1 MSERP
6 AVLIFRQELLPYSET
21 FIPAQTR
28 WIERYDPHFTG
39 LLDIAGLSLPADR
52 KLVLE
57 PGRAASTRYK
67 LFGSAPGFVSRL
79 RAVRPALIHAH
90 FEDGGVQALP
100 LARALGI
107 PLVTTFHGY
116 DATIQDAIRYPNP
129 LMRSIYLRRRVRL
142 QQRGSLFIAVSDF
155 IRRKVI
161 ARGYPAERVVTHYI
175 GVDTDQFAPDGGP
188 REEVVLFV
196 GRLVEKKG
204 CDCLIRAMAPILERR
219 RELRLV
225 IIGDGPQRAALE
237 DLRREL
243 GARGIEF
250 RGAVDSSVIKREMA
264 RASVLAA
271 PSITA
276 ASGDSEGLPIAICEA
291 QAMGLPVV
299 ATHHAGIPE
308 VVEDGATGF
317 LAREK
322 SVEELRAAIEKIL
335 GSQSLREAMGKAA
348 RERAVAF
355 FSLRKQTAILEKIYD
370 AAVHGGACS
379 PENGKR
385 PDEQLQ
391 QPAWS
396 AAPAHCPD
404 TVLNGATRETHS

>member
-1 MSERP
+1 LNVR
-6 AVLIFRQELLPYSET
+6 
-21 FIPAQTR
+21 
-28 WIERYDPHFTG
+28 G
-39 LLDIAGLSLPADR
+39 LTLPADR
-52 KLVLE
+52 KLVLD
-57 PGRAASTRYK
+57 PGRLAAARYK
-67 LFGSAPGFVSRL
+67 LFGSAPGFVLRL
-79 RAVRPALIHAH
+79 RTLRPALIHAH

-116 DATIQDAIRYPNP
+116 DATIQDSIRFPNP
-129 LMRSIYLRRRVRL
+129 LTRSIYLQRRRSL
-142 QQRGSLFIAVSDF
+142 QRSGSLFIAVSDF
-155 IRRKVI
+155 IRRKII

-204 CDCLIRAMAPILERR
+204 CEYLMRAMAPILKRR

-225 IIGDGPQRAALE
+225 IIGDGPQRVALQ
-237 DLRREL
+237 DLQYAL
-243 GARGIEF
+243 GAPGIEF
-250 RGAVDSSVIKREMA
+250 RGAVDSSAIKSAMA
-264 RASVLAA
+264 RASILAA
-271 PSITA
+271 PSVTA

-308 VVEDGATGF
+308 VVEDGVTGF

-335 GSQSLREAMGKAA
+335 ESQSLRESMGKAA
-348 RERAVAF
+348 RGRAVAS
-355 FSLRKQTAILEKIYD
+355 FSLSRQTAILERIYD

-379 PENGKR
+379 LEDGER
-385 PDEQLQ
+385 PNEHLQ
-391 QPAWS
+391 QPAQV
-396 AAPAHCPD
+396 ADPGHTPD
-404 TVLNGATRETHS
+404 TVLNGATRETHI